1 MMLPLLLTSSQNVQR
16 VHEGS
21 IRVCEYW
28 NGAQIKQCGW
38 QIYLSVGEELYM
50 EQEESNLLSV
60 KMHTNYARRRKYA
73 VEECALSSAR
83 QQQYIAFGSE

>member
-1 MMLPLLLTSSQNVQR
+1 
-16 VHEGS
+16 
-21 IRVCEYW
+21 
-28 NGAQIKQCGW
+28 
-38 QIYLSVGEELYM
+38 M

-60 KMHTNYARRRKYA
+60 KMHTNYARRREYA